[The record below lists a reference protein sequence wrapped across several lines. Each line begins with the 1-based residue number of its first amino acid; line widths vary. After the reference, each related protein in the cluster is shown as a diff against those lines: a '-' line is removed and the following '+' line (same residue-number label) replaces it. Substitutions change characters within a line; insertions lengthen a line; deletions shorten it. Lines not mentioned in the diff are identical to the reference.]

1 MAGAVV
7 AAIGPG
13 TARALRDHG
22 VIADVV
28 PERFVA
34 EGLIEA
40 LAGVEFS
47 RVLIARAAQ
56 ARDVLPDALR
66 ERGASVE
73 IVNLYETVV
82 EPLDPAILPALAQ
95 ADYLT
100 FTSSSTVRNF
110 LSGAQPGAATRIVS
124 IGPVT
129 SATLREHGLS
139 VSLEAERHDID
150 GLIDAIVTD
159 RAGDGR

>member
-1 MAGAVV
+1 
-7 AAIGPG
+7 
-13 TARALRDHG
+13 

-34 EGLIEA
+34 EGMVEA

-47 RVLIARAAQ
+47 RVLIARAAA

-73 IVNLYETVV
+73 IVDLYETVV
-82 EPLDPAILPALAQ
+82 EPLEPALLPAIAA

-110 LSGAQPGAATRIVS
+110 LASAAVGPHTRIVS

-129 SATLREHGLS
+129 SATLREHGLDVS
-139 VSLEAERHDID
+139 VEADRHDIG
-150 GLIDAIVTD
+150 GLLEAIVAD
-159 RAGDGR
+159 RAAREDGRS